1 MSSFVL
7 NMRPSKAMSKEATS
21 IGNALFPKIR
31 RQLLVHFFLA
41 QDRRHYFRE
50 ITRLVNASPG
60 SVQRELKML
69 VDAGILAA
77 EKVGRQKY
85 YWADPECMIYSELKA
100 IVVKTFGVVDTISA
114 SLSQVA
120 NAIDLAFIYGSIASG
135 KDTGKSDID
144 LMVIGDVG
152 FRTLA
157 KALRETENLLSR
169 PINPTL
175 FSSDEFGRKTKDK
188 NHFLQ
193 NVLNADKLMIIGTE
207 DDLARL
213 AQ

>member
-1 MSSFVL
+1 
-7 NMRPSKAMSKEATS
+7 MRSIKAKSKEATS
-21 IGNALFPKIR
+21 IGEALFPKIR
-31 RQLLVHFFLA
+31 RQLLAHFFLA

-60 SVQRELKML
+60 AVQRELKML
-69 VDAGILAA
+69 VDAGILAT
-77 EKVGRQKY
+77 EKMGRQKY
-85 YWADPECMIYSELKA
+85 YWADPECMVYSELKA

-114 SLSQVA
+114 ALSQTADVIEVA
-120 NAIDLAFIYGSIASG
+120 FVYGSIASG
-135 KDTGKSDID
+135 RDTGKSDID
-144 LMVIGDVG
+144 LMVIGEVG

-157 KALRETENLLSR
+157 KALRETESLLSR

-175 FSSDEFGRKTKDK
+175 FSPEEFGRKTNEK
-188 NHFLQ
+188 NHFLK

-207 DDLARL
+207 NDLARL